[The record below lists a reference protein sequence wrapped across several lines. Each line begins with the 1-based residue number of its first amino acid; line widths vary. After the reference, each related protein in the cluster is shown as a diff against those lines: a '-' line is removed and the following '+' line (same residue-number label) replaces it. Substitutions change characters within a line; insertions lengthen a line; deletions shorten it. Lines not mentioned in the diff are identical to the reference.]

1 VPNDVRRGAASGRA
15 AARPSHSTRRP
26 TTVDLIVEA
35 VAVVGVSLLFVKRHP
50 VLMLAMLVMAAVV
63 ENSYL
68 SP

>member
-1 VPNDVRRGAASGRA
+1 
-15 AARPSHSTRRP
+15 
-26 TTVDLIVEA
+26 VDLIVEA
-35 VAVVGVSLLFVKRHP
+35 VAVVGVALLFVKRHP